1 LTDSAA
7 LQRFESLQPDP
18 ANVAAML
25 SGAGLETELTYD
37 SYALTFE
44 KDRYLAMVRDRY
56 MSLLAS
62 FTDAELERGIT
73 EIRERF
79 PGDRLEFADRFAFIR
94 GIRGQASAP
103 R

>member
-1 LTDSAA
+1 
-7 LQRFESLQPDP
+7 
-18 ANVAAML
+18 
-25 SGAGLETELTYD
+25 
-37 SYALTFE
+37 
-44 KDRYLAMVRDRY
+44 MVRDRY

-94 GIRGQASAP
+94 GIRAQASVP
-103 R
+103 C